1 MKPFDFLRRSVTPSD
16 ISIGRGTKMVAVVTK
31 RVDAVTPRQPKI
43 GPCDMPETLTECD
56 ALEERLCRDCIRL
69 ECQLGIVKGRSQAD
83 GEYAD
88 PNWYHKASAALKHIK
103 RDRQRLAV
111 HMKQL
116 RIEARRTDPHWQGR
130 DQALIRAL
138 RNELP
143 QGRFEQIVEE
153 IEMNIEAGVPNE

>member
-1 MKPFDFLRRSVTPSD
+1 
-16 ISIGRGTKMVAVVTK
+16 
-31 RVDAVTPRQPKI
+31 
-43 GPCDMPETLTECD
+43 
-56 ALEERLCRDCIRL
+56 
-69 ECQLGIVKGRSQAD
+69 
-83 GEYAD
+83 
-88 PNWYHKASAALKHIK
+88 
-103 RDRQRLAV
+103 
-111 HMKQL
+111 MKQL